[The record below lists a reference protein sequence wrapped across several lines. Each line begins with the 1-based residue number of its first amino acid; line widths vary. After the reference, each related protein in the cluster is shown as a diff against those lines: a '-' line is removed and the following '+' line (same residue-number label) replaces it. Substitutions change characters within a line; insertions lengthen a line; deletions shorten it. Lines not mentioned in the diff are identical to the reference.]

1 MSGASLRE
9 LELRPGYDS
18 GDDALRRFYVP
29 ALQRAVRYDRSVGYF
44 RSSSLSVAAQGL
56 AHFISGG
63 GRMRLLVGTDLT
75 EEDCRAMSG
84 RIQVPDVLAER
95 LASELVPADEIA
107 DRRLEVLAWLLQ
119 ARRLFV
125 RIAVPVD
132 EEGGPV
138 PGGADAP
145 YFHEK
150 IGVLRDATGD
160 GIAFQG
166 SVNESRRAWS
176 RNFESFSVFASWES
190 DPRHFDHWAA
200 RFEERWAG
208 RVTGW
213 KVVDLPQALRD
224 RLLTYARAEAPVA
237 RDPAEPAELGDKAEL
252 ARFLLAAPQLPGADG
267 LAAATTGVA
276 LFPHQCQVE
285 ERLAGEYPRSWLL
298 ADEVGLGKTISAGM
312 ALRRLVL
319 RGDVRRAL
327 ILAPA
332 SVCRQWQDELFEKF
346 GLWVDRYDSHRWF
359 GVHPDHDETL
369 HPGDNP
375 YERRDLLIASSH
387 LARRRDHQELV
398 LAAGPWDLVIVD
410 EAHHARRQGTADLTR
425 RVEGR
430 LLELLRR
437 INERDIAR
445 CVWLLTAT
453 PMQVHPIELL
463 DLLEIVGLHGS
474 LAQWR
479 NFERWHLA
487 LQRADSGTPWRWFSD
502 TLRRSPSPPL
512 GRGELAVLEG
522 IERRAG
528 PVVRAAVER
537 FGTDGT
543 DPDALVETFDE
554 RGRSELRSWL
564 RARGPVQ
571 RSVTRH
577 SRSTLKRYRDLGL
590 LNEPVADRE
599 VRPVLI
605 DFNPAEQRLY
615 KELDGLIDRLMEASG
630 TSSGAGF
637 MLTIYRRRLTS
648 SWAAIR
654 RTLEKRLAREDLGPL
669 DDDGLVEEAERSGV
683 GDPTKLPLSVPLSD
697 TDVAEINGY
706 LTEIDLVDDSKFEQL
721 RTDLDEARS
730 ELRPAIV
737 FTQFTDTLLSLRHR
751 LLGIFRTQ
759 LATFTGEGGRMWK
772 EGDGWIAVPKQDLV
786 EAIRG
791 GRVTVLLANDAASEG
806 LNLQSC
812 SFLVNYDMP
821 WNPMRAEQ
829 RIGRIDRIGQP
840 APVVKVRN
848 YFIPGTVEERVYT
861 LLRGRI
867 DDFSDLLGNL
877 QPILGAAEDA
887 VHRVFR
893 APRSERASAEQAV
906 MADLDRQIGELRQS
920 GIELGAEDPMPIPQ
934 HPPVP
939 VTLEQ
944 LDEVLLH
951 LGVRLGSRDRPV
963 TTDAS
968 CVSRDAQR
976 WTALATYGHPN
987 LVPQLERLASDP
999 TTGDGVLVVG
1009 STEIEG
1015 VVATAAARAD
1025 RTPPTPVGL
1034 VAELGTLG
1042 DAVSTGDAER
1052 AVEQW
1057 SKEAALARL
1066 EQIRQVRLVRAI
1078 RREGDIR
1085 QRFVR
1090 LVQRVIAA
1098 ECARVRDDQGD
1109 PPRPMLI
1116 WLDLSRDTVTHW
1128 NYAETFRQH
1137 LGVGADELAPD
1148 RLADPETIA
1157 VREARRLT
1165 RSSTSAELLDLMRE
1179 YREFR
1184 ETLR

>member
-44 RSSSLSVAAQGL
+44 RSSALSVAAQGL
-56 AHFISGG
+56 AHFIAGG
-63 GRMRLLVGTDLT
+63 GRVRLVVGTDLT
-75 EEDCRAMSG
+75 EDDCRAMSG
-84 RIQVPDVLAER
+84 RIHVPDVLADR
-95 LASELVPADEIA
+95 LASELVPADEISE
-107 DRRLEVLAWLLQ
+107 RRLEVLAWLLQ

-132 EEGGPV
+132 DDGRPM
-138 PGGADAP
+138 PGGVDAP

-150 IGVLRDATGD
+150 IGVLRDASGD

-176 RNFESFSVFASWES
+176 RNFESFSVFASWEH
-190 DPRHFDHWAA
+190 DARHFDHWAA
-200 RFEERWAG
+200 RFEDRWAG
-208 RVTGW
+208 RITGW

-224 RLLTYARAEAPVA
+224 RLMTYVRAEAPAA
-237 RDPAEPAELGDKAEL
+237 RDPAEPAELGDRNEL

-267 LAAATTGVA
+267 LAGATTGVT
-276 LFPHQCQVE
+276 LFPHQTQVE
-285 ERLAGEYPRSWLL
+285 ERLAGEYPRSWLV

-346 GLWVDRYDSHRWF
+346 GLWVDRYDNNRWY

-369 HPGDNP
+369 HAGDNP
-375 YERRDLLIASSH
+375 YTRRELLIASSH
-387 LARRRDHQELV
+387 LARRKDHQDLV

-437 INERDIAR
+437 INERDVAR

-463 DLLEIVGLHGS
+463 DLLEIVGLHGA
-474 LAQWR
+474 LAQWP
-479 NFERWHLA
+479 NFERWHTA
-487 LQRADSGTPWRWFSD
+487 LRRPDAETPWRWLSD

-512 GRGELAVLEG
+512 GAGEVAVLDG

-537 FGTDGT
+537 FGTDGA
-543 DPDALVETFDE
+543 DVDALVGALDE
-554 RGRSELRSWL
+554 RGRDELRVWL
-564 RARGPVQ
+564 RARGPVP
-571 RSVTRH
+571 RSLTRH

-590 LNEPVADRE
+590 LDEPVADRE

-605 DFNPAEQRLY
+605 DFNPDEQRLY

-654 RTLEKRLAREDLGPL
+654 RTLEKRLARETVGL
-669 DDDGLVEEAERSGV
+669 DDDDLVEEAERSGV
-683 GDPTKLPLSVPLSD
+683 SDPIEAPLAGPLSVSD
-697 TDVAEINGY
+697 IAEINGY
-706 LTEIDLVDDSKFEQL
+706 LAEIDLVDDSKFEQL
-721 RTDLDEARS
+721 RVDLDEARS

-737 FTQFTDTLLSLRHR
+737 FTQFTDTLVSLRDR
-751 LLGIFRTQ
+751 LRGVFRSQ
-759 LATFTGEGGRMWK
+759 LATFTGDGGRMWE
-772 EGDGWIAVPKQDLV
+772 EGEGWIAVSKQDLV
-786 EAIRG
+786 DAIRG

-829 RIGRIDRIGQP
+829 RIGRIDRIGQL
-840 APVVKVRN
+840 APLVKVRN
-848 YFIPGTVEERVYT
+848 YFIPNTVEERVYA
-861 LLRGRI
+861 LLSDRI

-877 QPILGAAEDA
+877 QPILGAAED
-887 VHRVFR
+887 VMNRVFR
-893 APRSERASAEQAV
+893 APRSERARAERTAI
-906 MADLDRQIGELRQS
+906 ADLDRQIGELRQS
-920 GIELGAEDPMPIPQ
+920 GIDLSAEDPMPVPE
-934 HPPVP
+934 HPPAP

-944 LDEVLLH
+944 LDDVLTH
-951 LGVRLGSRDRPV
+951 IGVRLGQRDRP
-963 TTDAS
+963 AS
-968 CVSRDAQR
+968 ADPARVSRDTQR
-976 WTALATYGHPN
+976 WTALATFGHPD
-987 LVPQLERLASDP
+987 LAPELERLAEETP
-999 TTGDGVLVVG
+999 TSAGALVIG
-1009 STEIEG
+1009 SAEIEG
-1015 VVATAAARAD
+1015 VVAAAAARAD
-1025 RTPPTPVGL
+1025 RTPPARLGL
-1034 VAELGTLG
+1034 IADIGSLG

-1052 AVEQW
+1052 AVEEW
-1057 SKEAALARL
+1057 SREAALARL
-1066 EQIRQVRLVRAI
+1066 DHIRQVRLVRAVH
-1078 RREGDIR
+1078 REDDIR
-1085 QRFVR
+1085 QRFI
-1090 LVQRVIAA
+1090 RVVHRTIAA
-1098 ECARVRDDQGD
+1098 ECARLRDEHGEA
-1109 PPRPMLI
+1109 PRPMLI
-1116 WLDLSRDTVTHW
+1116 WLDLSRDTVSHW
-1128 NYAETFRQH
+1128 NYAESFRQR
-1137 LGVGADELAPD
+1137 LDIGADELAPD
-1148 RLADPETIA
+1148 RLGDPDSIPL
-1157 VREARRLT
+1157 REARRLT
-1165 RSSTSAELLDLMRE
+1165 RSSTSGELLDLMRE

-1184 ETLR
+1184 ETLI

>member
-18 GDDALRRFYVP
+18 SDDALRRFYIP

-56 AHFISGG
+56 AHFIAGG

-75 EEDCRAMSG
+75 EDDCRAMSG

-95 LASELVPADEIA
+95 LASELVPSDEIA
-107 DRRLEVLAWLLQ
+107 ERRLEVLAWLLQ
-119 ARRLFV
+119 TRRLFV

-132 EEGGPV
+132 DDGRPM

-150 IGVLRDATGD
+150 IGVLRDGSGD
-160 GIAFQG
+160 GVAFQG

-176 RNFESFSVFASWES
+176 RNFESFSVFASWER
-190 DPRHFDHWAA
+190 DARHFDHWAA

-208 RVTGW
+208 RVVGW
-213 KVVDLPQALRD
+213 KIVDLPLALRD

-237 RDPAEPAELGDKAEL
+237 RDPAEPTELGDKSEL

-267 LAAATTGVA
+267 LAAATTGVT

-346 GLWVDRYDSHRWF
+346 GLWVDRYDNNRWF
-359 GVHPDHDETL
+359 GVHPDHDEML

-375 YERRDLLIASSH
+375 YERRELLIASSH

-437 INERDIAR
+437 INEADVAR

-463 DLLEIVGLHGS
+463 DLLEIVGLHGA
-474 LAQWR
+474 LAQWT
-479 NFERWHLA
+479 NFERWHA
-487 LQRADSGTPWRWFSD
+487 SLQRPDAETPWRWLSD
-502 TLRRSPSPPL
+502 MLRRSPSPPL
-512 GRGELAVLEG
+512 GPAEVAVLSG

-543 DPDALVETFDE
+543 DADALVGALDE
-554 RGRSELRSWL
+554 RGRDELRVWL
-564 RARGPVQ
+564 RMRGPVQ

-590 LNEPVADRE
+590 LDEPVADRE

-605 DFNPAEQRLY
+605 DFNTAEQRLY

-630 TSSGAGF
+630 SSSGAGF

-654 RTLEKRLAREDLGPL
+654 RTLERRLAREAVSLL
-669 DDDGLVEEAERSGV
+669 DDDELLEEAERSGV
-683 GDPTKLPLSVPLSD
+683 GDPTELPLTVPLSATD
-697 TDVAEINGY
+697 TAEINGY
-706 LTEIDLVDDSKFEQL
+706 LAEIDLVDDSKFEQL
-721 RTDLDEARS
+721 RRDLDEARS

-737 FTQFTDTLLSLRHR
+737 FTQFTDTLLSLRDR
-751 LLGIFRTQ
+751 LLGVFRSQ
-759 LATFTGEGGRMWK
+759 LATFTGDGGRMWE
-772 EGDGWIAVPKQDLV
+772 EGHGWVAVSKQDLV

-840 APVVKVRN
+840 APLVKVRN

-861 LLRGRI
+861 LLRERI

-887 VHRVFR
+887 VNRVFR
-893 APRSERASAEQAV
+893 APRSERTRAEQTVLAE
-906 MADLDRQIGELRQS
+906 LDRKIGQVRQS
-920 GIELGAEDPMPIPQ
+920 GIDLGAEDPMPVPE
-934 HPPVP
+934 HPPAP

-944 LDEVLLH
+944 LDDVLTH
-951 LGVRLGSRDRPV
+951 LGVRLGHRDRP
-963 TTDAS
+963 TTADPAR
-968 CVSRDAQR
+968 VSRDTQR
-976 WTALATYGHPN
+976 WTALATFGHPD
-987 LVPQLERLASDP
+987 LVPQLERLAGDSSA
-999 TTGDGVLVVG
+999 GDGALVVG
-1009 STEIEG
+1009 SSEIEG

-1025 RTPPTPVGL
+1025 RTPPAPIGL
-1034 VAELGTLG
+1034 VAEVGSLG

-1052 AVEQW
+1052 AVAEW
-1057 SKEAALARL
+1057 SREAALARL
-1066 EQIRQVRLVRAI
+1066 EHIRQVRLVRAV
-1078 RREGDIR
+1078 RREDDIR
-1085 QRFVR
+1085 QRFI
-1090 LVQRVIAA
+1090 RVVHRTIAA
-1098 ECARVRDDQGD
+1098 ECARARDEDGEA
-1109 PPRPMLI
+1109 PRPMLI
-1116 WLDLSRDTVTHW
+1116 WLDLSRDTVSHW

-1137 LGVGADELAPD
+1137 LDVGLDELAPD
-1148 RLADPETIA
+1148 RLADADTITL
-1157 VREARRLT
+1157 REARRLT
-1165 RSSTSAELLDLMRE
+1165 RAATADELLALMRE
-1179 YREFR
+1179 FADFR
-1184 ETLR
+1184 KTLT